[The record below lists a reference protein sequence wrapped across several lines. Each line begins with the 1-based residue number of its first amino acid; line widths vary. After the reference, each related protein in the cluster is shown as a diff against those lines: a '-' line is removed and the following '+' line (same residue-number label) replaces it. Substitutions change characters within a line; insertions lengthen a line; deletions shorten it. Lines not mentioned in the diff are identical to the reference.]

1 MIIDNWAY
9 AIRPYKTENYN
20 MIKQLLTRPVFAT
33 VISIVICALGVLGYV
48 SLPIE
53 QFPNIAPPTVIVST
67 TYPGAN
73 AQTVLKSVIVP
84 LEEQINGVEGMTY
97 MTSTAT
103 NNGSANIR
111 IYFTLGIDPNIAQV
125 NVQNMVA
132 MVLSRLPSAVTEF
145 GVSTR
150 KMLNN
155 QLMNAAIYSDNPEFD
170 ENFLQNY
177 ALINITPQMARIPG
191 VGQVNVFGQ
200 RNYSM
205 RIWLDPAKMASYNLM
220 PDDVIAAIREQNVE
234 AAPGQFGLSG
244 NQQFQYTLTYKG
256 KFTESP
262 DYESIIIKALSD
274 GRILRVKDV
283 ATIDLGAFDYAVSS
297 TVNGKAGTGFFIN
310 QTTGSN
316 AREVVIELK
325 NQMEE
330 LSKSFPPGVY
340 YTIVNDANRFLDA
353 SMNKVQRTLVEAFI
367 LVFFVVFL
375 FLQNWRFTLIPGI
388 SAIVSIVGTFFFL
401 NLMGFSL
408 NLMTMFALVLS
419 IGIVVDDAIV
429 VTEAVHAKLVNN
441 PSLSVLDATSKVMD
455 EITAAIISITLVM
468 AAVFLPVG
476 FLTGPA
482 GVFYRQFGLTL
493 AIAIALSAVNALT
506 LSPVL
511 CTLMISHKHEKE
523 GKRSLL
529 DRFHQNFNVAFDAT
543 LNKYRKAISFF
554 IRRRWI
560 PPLLLLC
567 FGVAAWQLV
576 SHTPSAFI
584 PNEDQ
589 GIISGDVATPPG
601 TSLEQ
606 TRKVMLEVDSI
617 IGSMPIF
624 ASRIVTS
631 GQSQLTSTFGSSHG
645 LITSSL
651 IPWHERG
658 DTSTVDVIATLNK
671 KVSHIKDAKIIFFAP
686 PPVRGFGFSDGFEV
700 QLQDKTGGD
709 INKFYQVLSDF
720 LAMLTARPEIDLAT
734 TSFNINFPCYEFEV
748 AVDKCKMEGV
758 NVSDI
763 FASLQAYYGGMMVSD
778 FNRFTKYSRVMIQA
792 PPSDRTD
799 LNSLSKVMV
808 RNNTGKMVPIT
819 TLLTFEKVMQPE
831 SMTRYNLFTAATIS
845 GKQKTGYSSGEAI
858 QAVREEATKLQ
869 AGYEIEFSGMA
880 REEIKSGGQAIYVFL
895 LCFLFVY
902 LILCAQYES
911 YILPWS
917 ILLSL
922 VIGLFGVYLFINIW
936 GISNNIY
943 VQVSLIMLIGL
954 LGKNGILIVEFARQ
968 RHEHGM
974 SIVEAAI
981 EGATV
986 RLRPILMTSFA
997 FIFGMLPLIVEGG
1010 AGSAGNHSIG
1020 VAAAGGMLV
1029 GTLFGV
1035 LVIPTMYVIFGSLDE
1050 AIRKKSIKK

>member
-1 MIIDNWAY
+1 MIRKLLH
-9 AIRPYKTENYN
+9 RP
-20 MIKQLLTRPVFAT
+20 IFAT
-33 VISIVICALGVLGYV
+33 VISIVICVLGVLGYI

-53 QFPNIAPPTVIVST
+53 QFPNIAPPMVFVSAS
-67 TYPGAN
+67 YPGAN
-73 AQTVLKSVIVP
+73 AQTVLKSVIAP

-111 IYFTLGIDPNIAQV
+111 IYFDLSVDPNIAQV

-132 MVLSRLPSAVTEF
+132 MVLSKLPSTVTQY

-155 QLMNAAIYSDNPEFD
+155 QLLYAAIYSDNPQFD

-177 ALINITPQMARIPG
+177 ALINIVPQMARVKG

-220 PDDVIAAIREQNVE
+220 PNDVISAIQEQNVE

-244 NQQFQYTLTYKG
+244 DQQFQYTLIYKG

-262 DYESIIIKALSD
+262 DYESIVIKALSD

-283 ATIDLGAFDYAVSS
+283 ATIDLGAFDYAITA
-297 TVNGKAGTGFFIN
+297 TVNGKQGAGFFVN

-340 YTIVNDANRFLDA
+340 YSIVNDANRFLDA
-353 SMNKVQRTLVEAFI
+353 SMDKVKRTMVEAFI
-367 LVFFVVFL
+367 LVFLVVFV
-375 FLQNWRFTLIPGI
+375 FLQNWRSTLIPGI
-388 SAIVSIVGTFFFL
+388 SAVVSIVGTFFFL
-401 NLMGFSL
+401 YLIGFSL

-419 IGIVVDDAIV
+419 IGIVVDNAIV
-429 VTEAVHAKLVNN
+429 VVEAVHAKLENN
-441 PSLSVLDATSKVMD
+441 HSLSVFDATSTVMD
-455 EITAAIISITLVM
+455 EITSAIISITLVM
-468 AAVFLPVG
+468 AAVFIPVG

-482 GVFYRQFGLTL
+482 GVFYRQFGLTM
-493 AIAIALSAVNALT
+493 AIAIVISAVNSLT

-511 CTLMISHKHEKE
+511 CILLINNKHDKK
-523 GKRSLL
+523 GKLSFLSRLL
-529 DRFHQNFNVAFDAT
+529 QNFNDAFDVT
-543 LNKYRKAISFF
+543 LNKYRQALRFF
-554 IRRRWI
+554 VRYRWI
-560 PPLLLLC
+560 PVLILLC
-567 FGVAAWQLV
+567 FGVATWQIIKI
-576 SHTPSAFI
+576 TPSAFI

-589 GIISGDVATPPG
+589 GIISGDVTTPPG

-606 TRKVMLEVDSI
+606 TKKVMLQIDSI

-624 ASRIVTS
+624 ASRIVTT
-631 GQSQLTSTFGSSHG
+631 GQSQLTSTMGSSHG
-645 LITSSL
+645 MLTSSL
-651 IPWHERG
+651 IPWSQRG
-658 DTSTVDVIATLNK
+658 DTSTVDVITTLNE
-671 KVSHIKDAKIIFFAP
+671 KVSHIKEAKIIFFAP

-709 INKFYQVLSDF
+709 IDKFYQVLSDF
-720 LAMLTARPEIDLAT
+720 LKMLSARPEIDFVT

-758 NVSDI
+758 SVSDI
-763 FASLQAYYGGMMVSD
+763 FNSLQAYYGGMMVSD

-799 LNSLSKVMV
+799 LNSLSRVMV
-808 RNNTGKMVPIT
+808 RNKTGKMVPIT
-819 TLLTFEKVMQPE
+819 TLLTFKKVMQPE
-831 SMTRYNLFTAATIS
+831 SMTRYNMFTAATIS
-845 GKQKTGYSSGEAI
+845 GKQKTGFSSGDAI
-858 QAVREEATKLQ
+858 EAVREEATKLQ
-869 AGYEIEFSGMA
+869 AGYDIEFSGMA
-880 REEIKSGGQAIYVFL
+880 REEIKSGGQAIYVFI

-917 ILLSL
+917 IMLSL
-922 VIGLFGVYLFINIW
+922 IIGLFGVYFFVKIW
-936 GISNNIY
+936 GLTNNIY
-943 VQVSLIMLIGL
+943 VQVALIMLIGL

-968 RHEHGM
+968 RVEQGM
-974 SIVEAAI
+974 SLVEAAI
-981 EGATV
+981 EGAAI

-997 FIFGMLPLIVEGG
+997 FIFGMLPLIIEGG

-1020 VAAAGGMLV
+1020 VAAAGGMLI

-1035 LVIPTMYVIFGSLDE
+1035 FVIPTMYVIFGSLD
-1050 AIRKKSIKK
+1050 AALRKKK

>member
-1 MIIDNWAY
+1 
-9 AIRPYKTENYN
+9 
-20 MIKQLLTRPVFAT
+20 MIKALLTRPVFAT
-33 VISIVICALGVLGYV
+33 VISVVICALGILGYI

-53 QFPNIAPPTVIVST
+53 QFPNIAPTTVIVSAS
-67 TYPGAN
+67 YPGAN
-73 AQTVLKSVIVP
+73 AQTVLKSVIAP

-111 IYFTLGIDPNIAQV
+111 IYFDLGIDPNIAQV

-132 MVLSRLPSAVTEF
+132 MVLSKLPTTVTQF

-155 QLMNAAIYSDNPEFD
+155 QLLNAAIYSDNPQFD

-177 ALINITPQMARIPG
+177 ALINIIPQLARVQG
-191 VGQVNVFGQ
+191 VGQVNLFGQ

-220 PDDVIAAIREQNVE
+220 PKDVIDAIQEQNVE

-244 NQQFQYTLTYKG
+244 DQQFQYTLTYKG

-262 DYESIIIKALSD
+262 EYEDIIIKAFAD

-283 ATIDLGAFDYAVSS
+283 ATIDLGAFDYAVTA
-297 TVNGKAGTGFFIN
+297 TVNGQQGTGFFVN

-316 AREVVIELK
+316 AREVVIELLY
-325 NQMEE
+325 QMEE
-330 LSKSFPPGVY
+330 LSKSFPPGIK

-353 SMNKVQRTLVEAFI
+353 SMDKVKRTLVEAFI
-367 LVFFVVFL
+367 LVFLVVFV
-375 FLQNWRFTLIPGI
+375 FLQNWRSTLIPGI
-388 SAIVSIVGTFFFL
+388 SALVSIVGTFFFL
-401 NLMGFSL
+401 YLIGFSL

-419 IGIVVDDAIV
+419 IGIVVDNAIV
-429 VTEAVHAKLVNN
+429 VVEAVHAKLENN
-441 PSLSVLDATSKVMD
+441 PSLSVFDATSTVMD
-455 EITAAIISITLVM
+455 EITSAIISITLVM
-468 AAVFLPVG
+468 AAVFIPVG

-482 GVFYRQFGLTL
+482 GAFYRQFGLTL
-493 AIAIALSAVNALT
+493 AIAIVISAVNSLT

-511 CTLMISHKHEKE
+511 CTLLIHTEHDKEK
-523 GKRSLL
+523 KRSFLSRL
-529 DRFHQNFNVAFDAT
+529 FQNFNVAFDAT
-543 LNKYRKAISFF
+543 LNKYRKVVRFF

-560 PPLLLLC
+560 PVLILLG
-567 FGVAAWQLV
+567 FAVATWQMIMV
-576 SHTPSAFI
+576 TPSAFI

-589 GIISGDVATPPG
+589 GIISGDVTTPPG

-606 TRKVMLEVDSI
+606 TRKVMMEVDSI

-624 ASRIVTS
+624 ASRIVTT

-645 LITSSL
+645 MITSSL
-651 IPWHERG
+651 IPWHQRG
-658 DTSTVDVIATLNK
+658 DTSTVDVIAILNQ
-671 KVSHIKDAKIIFFAP
+671 KVSHIKDAKILFFAP

-709 INKFYQVLSDF
+709 IDKFYQVLSDY
-720 LAMLTARPEIDLAT
+720 LKMLSARPEIDFVT

-748 AVDKCKMEGV
+748 AVEKCKMEGV
-758 NVSDI
+758 AVSDI
-763 FASLQAYYGGMMVSD
+763 FSSLQAYYGGMMVSD

-799 LNSLSKVMV
+799 LNSLSRVMV
-808 RNNTGKMVPIT
+808 RNKTGKMVPIT
-819 TLLTFEKVMQPE
+819 TLLTFEKIMQPE
-831 SMTRYNLFTAATIS
+831 TMTRYNMFTAATIT

-858 QAVREEATKLQ
+858 TAVREEATKLQ
-869 AGYEIEFSGMA
+869 TGYDIEFSGMA

-917 ILLSL
+917 IMISL
-922 VIGLFGVYLFINIW
+922 IIGLFGVYFFVKIW
-936 GISNNIY
+936 GLSNNIY

-968 RHEHGM
+968 RYEQGM
-974 SIVEAAI
+974 SLIEAAI
-981 EGATV
+981 EGAAI

-997 FIFGMLPLIVEGG
+997 FIFGMLPLIIEGG
-1010 AGSAGNHSIG
+1010 AGSAGNRSIG
-1020 VAAAGGMLV
+1020 VAAAGGMLI
-1029 GTLFGV
+1029 GTIFGV
-1035 LVIPTMYVIFGSLDE
+1035 LVIPALYVIFGSLDE
-1050 AIRKKSIKK
+1050 ALRKKDRKIVRP

>member
-1 MIIDNWAY
+1 
-9 AIRPYKTENYN
+9 
-20 MIKQLLTRPVFAT
+20 MIKQLLSRPVFAT
-33 VISIVICALGVLGYV
+33 VISIVICALGVLGYI

-73 AQTVLKSVIVP
+73 AQTVLKSVIAP

-111 IYFTLGIDPNIAQV
+111 IYFNLDIDPNIAQV

-155 QLMNAAIYSDNPEFD
+155 QLMNAAIYSDNPDFD

-177 ALINITPQMARIPG
+177 LLINITPQMARIQG

-205 RIWLDPAKMASYNLM
+205 RIWLDPAKMASYNLI
-220 PDDVIAAIREQNVE
+220 PNDVIEAIREQNVE

-244 NQQFQYTLTYKG
+244 DQQFQYTLTYKG

-262 DYESIIIKALSD
+262 DYESIVIKAMSD
-274 GRILRVKDV
+274 GRILRVRDV
-283 ATIDLGAFDYAVSS
+283 ATIDLGAFDYAVTT
-297 TVNGKAGTGFFIN
+297 TVNGKKGSGFFIN

-316 AREVVIELK
+316 ARDVVIELK

-353 SMNKVQRTLVEAFI
+353 SMDKVKRTLVEAFI
-367 LVFFVVFL
+367 LVFLVVYL
-375 FLQNWRFTLIPGI
+375 FLQNWKFTLIPGI
-388 SAIVSIVGTFFFL
+388 SALVSIVGTFFFL
-401 NLMGFSL
+401 YLFGFSL

-429 VTEAVHAKLVNN
+429 VTEAVHAKLVSN
-441 PSLSVLDATSKVMD
+441 PSLSVLDATTKVID
-455 EITAAIISITLVM
+455 EITSAIISITIVM
-468 AAVFLPVG
+468 AAVFIPVG

-493 AIAIALSAVNALT
+493 AVAIALSAINALT

-511 CTLMISHKHEKE
+511 CTLLIKNEHENE
-523 GKRSLL
+523 GKRSFLT
-529 DRFHQNFNVAFDAT
+529 RFHKNFNVAFDAT
-543 LNKYRKAISFF
+543 LNKYRKIIRFF
-554 IRRRWI
+554 IQHRWI

-567 FGVAAWQLV
+567 FGLTAWQIIKI
-576 SHTPSAFI
+576 TPSAFI

-589 GIISGDVATPPG
+589 GIISGDVAMPPG

-606 TRKVMLEVDSI
+606 TKNVMMQIDSI

-624 ASRIVTS
+624 ASRLVTA
-631 GQSQLTSTFGSSHG
+631 GQSQLTGTFGSSHG
-645 LITSSL
+645 MITSSL
-651 IPWHERG
+651 IPWHQRG
-658 DTSTVDVIATLNK
+658 DTSTVDVIATLNQ
-671 KVSHIKDAKIIFFAP
+671 KVSHIKEAKIIFFAP

-709 INKFYQVLSDF
+709 INKFYQVLSDY
-720 LAMLTARPEIDLAT
+720 LSMLSARPEIDFVT

-748 AVDKCKMEGV
+748 AVDKCKMEGIS
-758 NVSDI
+758 VSDI
-763 FASLQAYYGGMMVSD
+763 FSSLQAYYGGMMVSD
-778 FNRFTKYSRVMIQA
+778 FNRFTKFSRVMIQA

-799 LNSLSKVMV
+799 LNSLSRIMV
-808 RNNTGKMVPIT
+808 RNKAGKMAPIT
-819 TLLTFEKVMQPE
+819 TLLTFKKVMQPE
-831 SMTRYNLFTAATIS
+831 SMTRYNLFTAATIT
-845 GKQKTGYSSGEAI
+845 GKQNTGFSSGDAI
-858 QAVREEATKLQ
+858 AAVRDEATKLQ

-922 VIGLFGVYLFINIW
+922 IIGLFGVYFFVKICGLT
-936 GISNNIY
+936 NNIY

-968 RHEHGM
+968 RYEQGRSM
-974 SIVEAAI
+974 VEAAI

-997 FIFGMLPLIVEGG
+997 FILGMLPLILEGG
-1010 AGSAGNHSIG
+1010 AGSAGNRSIG
-1020 VAAAGGMLV
+1020 VAAAGGMLI

-1035 LVIPTMYVIFGSLDE
+1035 FVIPTMYVIFGSLE
-1050 AIRKKSIKK
+1050 VRLRKKKQFSVGSY

>member
-1 MIIDNWAY
+1 
-9 AIRPYKTENYN
+9 
-20 MIKQLLTRPVFAT
+20 MIKQLLNRPVFAT
-33 VISIVICALGVLGYV
+33 VISIVICALGVLGYL

-53 QFPNIAPPTVIVST
+53 QFPNIAPTMVIVQTS
-67 TYPGAN
+67 YPGAN
-73 AQTVLKSVIVP
+73 AQTVMKSVIAP

-111 IYFTLGIDPNIAQV
+111 IYFDLGIDPNIAQV

-132 MVLSRLPSAVTEF
+132 MVLSRLPSAVTQF

-155 QLMNAAIYSDNPEFD
+155 QLMNAAIYSDNPQFD

-177 ALINITPQMARIPG
+177 ALINIVPQMARIQG

-220 PDDVIAAIREQNVE
+220 PKDVIDAIQEQNVE

-244 NQQFQYTLTYKG
+244 DQQFQYTITYKG

-262 DYESIIIKALSD
+262 DYESIVIKALNN

-283 ATIDLGAFDYAVSS
+283 ATIDLGAFDYAVTT
-297 TVNGKAGTGFFIN
+297 TVNGKEGTGFFIN

-316 AREVVIELK
+316 AHEVVIELK
-325 NQMEE
+325 EKLEE

-353 SMNKVQRTLVEAFI
+353 SMDKVKRTLVEAFI
-367 LVFFVVFL
+367 LVFLVVFI
-375 FLQNWRFTLIPGI
+375 FLQNWRSTLIPCI

-401 NLMGFSL
+401 YLIGFSL
-408 NLMTMFALVLS
+408 NIMTMFALVLS
-419 IGIVVDDAIV
+419 IGIVVDNAIV
-429 VTEAVHAKLVNN
+429 VVEAVHAKLENH
-441 PSLSVLDATSKVMD
+441 PSLSVFDATATVMD
-455 EITAAIISITLVM
+455 EITSAIISITLVM
-468 AAVFLPVG
+468 AAVFIPVG

-482 GVFYRQFGLTL
+482 GVFYRQFGLTM
-493 AIAIALSAVNALT
+493 AIAIVISAVNSLT

-511 CTLMISHKHEKE
+511 CTLLIHAEHEKKE
-523 GKRSLL
+523 KRSFLFRL
-529 DRFHQNFNVAFDAT
+529 FQNFNTAFDAT
-543 LNKYRKAISFF
+543 LNKYRKTVHFF

-560 PPLLLLC
+560 PVLILLC
-567 FGVAAWQLV
+567 FGVATWQMIKV
-576 SHTPSAFI
+576 TPSAFI

-589 GIISGDVATPPG
+589 GIISGDVTTPPG

-606 TRKVMLEVDSI
+606 TRKIMLQIDSI

-631 GQSQLTSTFGSSHG
+631 GQSQLTNTFGSSHG
-645 LITSSL
+645 MITSSL
-651 IPWHERG
+651 IHWSQRG
-658 DTSTVDVIATLNK
+658 DTSTVDVMATLNK
-671 KVSHIKDAKIIFFAP
+671 KVSHIKEAKILFFAP
-686 PPVRGFGFSDGFEV
+686 PPVRGFGWSDGFEV

-709 INKFYQVLSDF
+709 IDKFYQVLSDF
-720 LAMLTARPEIDLAT
+720 MKMLSARPELDFVT
-734 TSFNINFPCYEFEV
+734 TSFNINFPCYQFEV

-758 NVSDI
+758 SVSDI

-792 PPSDRTD
+792 PPSARTD
-799 LNSLSKVMV
+799 LNSLSRVMV
-808 RNNTGKMVPIT
+808 RNRTGKMVPIT

-831 SMTRYNLFTAATIS
+831 SMTRYNMFTAATVS
-845 GKQKTGYSSGEAI
+845 GKQKTGFSSGDAI
-858 QAVREEATKLQ
+858 QAVREEGAKLQ

-880 REEIKSGGQAIYVFL
+880 REEIKSGGQAIFVFL

-917 ILLSL
+917 IMLSL
-922 VIGLFGVYLFINIW
+922 IIGLFGVYFFVKIW
-936 GISNNIY
+936 GLTNNIY

-968 RHEHGM
+968 RHVQGM
-974 SIVEAAI
+974 SLVEAAI
-981 EGATV
+981 EGAAV

-997 FIFGMLPLIVEGG
+997 FIFGMLPLILEGG
-1010 AGSAGNHSIG
+1010 AGSAGNRSIG
-1020 VAAAGGMLV
+1020 VAAAGGMLI

-1035 LVIPTMYVIFGSLDE
+1035 LVIPTMYVIFGSLD
-1050 AIRKKSIKK
+1050 IVLRKKNKRVKEGE

>member
-1 MIIDNWAY
+1 
-9 AIRPYKTENYN
+9 

-53 QFPNIAPPTVIVST
+53 QFPNIAPPRVFVSA

-73 AQTVLKSVIVP
+73 AQTVLKSVIAP

-103 NNGSANIR
+103 NNGSANIS
-111 IYFTLGIDPNIAQV
+111 IYFSLDIDPNIAQV

-132 MVLSRLPSAVTEF
+132 MVLSRLPSAVTQY

-155 QLMNAAIYSDNPEFD
+155 QLMNGAIYSDNPEFD

-177 ALINITPQMARIPG
+177 ALINITPQLARVPG

-220 PDDVIAAIREQNVE
+220 PYDVINAIQEQNVE

-244 NQQFQYTLTYKG
+244 DQQFQYTLTYKG

-262 DYESIIIKALSD
+262 DYESIVIRADSD

-283 ATIDLGAFDYAVSS
+283 ATVDLGAFDYAVTA
-297 TVNGKAGTGFFIN
+297 TVNGKKGTGFFIN

-353 SMNKVQRTLVEAFI
+353 SMEKVQRTLVEAFI
-367 LVFFVVFL
+367 LVFLVVYL

-388 SAIVSIVGTFFFL
+388 SALVSIIGTFFFL
-401 NLMGFSL
+401 YLIGFSL

-429 VTEAVHAKLVNN
+429 VTEAVHAKIKNN
-441 PSLSVLDATSKVMD
+441 PSLSLLEATSGVMD
-455 EITAAIISITLVM
+455 EITAAIISISLVM
-468 AAVFLPVG
+468 SAVFIPLG

-482 GVFYRQFGLTL
+482 GVFYRQFGLTM
-493 AIAIALSAVNALT
+493 AIAIVLSAVNSLT

-511 CTLMISHKHEKE
+511 CTLLINPEHENKE
-523 GKRSLL
+523 KRSLL
-529 DRFHQNFNVAFDAT
+529 TRFHQSFNAAFDAT
-543 LNKYRKAISFF
+543 LNKYRKSTSFF

-560 PPLLLLC
+560 PPLMLLC
-567 FGVAAWQLV
+567 FGLTAWQIIMV
-576 SHTPSAFI
+576 TPSAFI

-589 GIISGDVATPPG
+589 GIISGDVTTPPG

-606 TRKVMLEVDSI
+606 TQKVMLEIDSI

-624 ASRIVTS
+624 ASRIVTA

-645 LITSSL
+645 MITSSL
-651 IPWHERG
+651 IPWSQRG
-658 DTSTVDVIATLNK
+658 DTTTVDVIAILNQ
-671 KVSHIKDAKIIFFAP
+671 KVSHIKDATIIFFAP

-720 LAMLTARPEIDLAT
+720 RAMLAARPELDFAT

-758 NVSDI
+758 AVNDI
-763 FASLQAYYGGMMVSD
+763 FSSLQAYYGGMMVSD

-819 TLLTFEKVMQPE
+819 TLLTFEKIMQPE
-831 SMTRYNLFTAATIS
+831 SMTRYNLFTAATIT
-845 GKQKTGYSSGEAI
+845 GKQKTGFSSGDAI
-858 QAVREEATKLQ
+858 KAVREEATKLQ
-869 AGYEIEFSGMA
+869 PGYEIEFSGLA
-880 REEIKSGGQAIYVFL
+880 REEIKSGSQAIYVFL

-911 YILPWS
+911 YLLPWS
-917 ILLSL
+917 IMLSL
-922 VIGLFGVYLFINIW
+922 IIGLFGVYFFVKIW
-936 GISNNIY
+936 GLTNNIY
-943 VQVSLIMLIGL
+943 VQVALIMLIGL
-954 LGKNGILIVEFARQ
+954 LSKNGILIVEFARQ

-974 SIVEAAI
+974 GIVEAAI

-997 FIFGMLPLIVEGG
+997 FIFGMLPLILEGG
-1010 AGSAGNHSIG
+1010 AGSMGNRSIG
-1020 VAAAGGMLV
+1020 VAAAGGMLI

-1035 LVIPTMYVIFGSLDE
+1035 FVIPTMYVIFGSLD
-1050 AIRKKSIKK
+1050 AAVRKKK

>member
-1 MIIDNWAY
+1 
-9 AIRPYKTENYN
+9 
-20 MIKQLLTRPVFAT
+20 MIKQLLTRPIFAT
-33 VISIVICALGVLGYV
+33 VISLVICALGALGYI

-53 QFPNIAPPTVIVST
+53 QFPNIAPPMVIVST

-73 AQTVLKSVIVP
+73 AQTVLKSVIAP

-111 IYFTLGIDPNIAQV
+111 IYFNLDIDPNIAQV

-155 QLMNAAIYSDNPEFD
+155 QLLVAAIYSDNPQFD

-177 ALINITPQMARIPG
+177 ALINITPQIARIQG
-191 VGQVNVFGQ
+191 VGQVNIFGQ

-205 RIWLDPAKMASYNLM
+205 RIWLDPAKMASYQLM
-220 PDDVIAAIREQNVE
+220 PSDVIAAIREQNVE

-244 NQQFQYTLTYKG
+244 DQQFQYTLTYKG

-262 DYESIIIKALSD
+262 DYESIVIKALSD

-283 ATIDLGAFDYAVSS
+283 ATVDLGAFDYAV
-297 TVNGKAGTGFFIN
+297 TARVNGTQGTGFFVN

-325 NQMEE
+325 NELE
-330 LSKSFPPGVY
+330 ALSKSFPPGVH
-340 YTIVNDANRFLDA
+340 YTIINDANRFLDA
-353 SMNKVQRTLVEAFI
+353 SMDKVKRTFVEAFL
-367 LVFFVVFL
+367 LVFLVVYI

-388 SAIVSIVGTFFFL
+388 SALVSIIGTFFFL
-401 NLMGFSL
+401 FMIGFSL
-408 NLMTMFALVLS
+408 NIMTMFALVLS

-429 VTEAVHAKLVNN
+429 VTEAVHAKLKNN
-441 PSLSVLDATSKVMD
+441 PSFSVFNATSSVMD
-455 EITAAIISITLVM
+455 EITGAIISITLVM
-468 AAVFLPVG
+468 AAVFIPVG

-482 GVFYRQFGLTL
+482 GVFYRQFGLTM
-493 AIAIALSAVNALT
+493 AIAIVISAVNSLT

-511 CTLMISHKHEKE
+511 CTLLIKHEGE
-523 GKRSLL
+523 AKRSLMT
-529 DRFHQNFNVAFDAT
+529 RFHLSFNAAFDLL
-543 LNKYRKAISFF
+543 LNKYRKLTSFF

-560 PPLLLLC
+560 PLLMLLC
-567 FGVAAWQLV
+567 FGLGAWQIV
-576 SHTPSAFI
+576 KITPSAFI

-589 GIISGDVATPPG
+589 GIISGDVTTPPG

-606 TRKVMLEVDSI
+606 TRKVMLQIDSI
-617 IGSMPIF
+617 ISEMPIV
-624 ASRIVTS
+624 ASRIVTT

-651 IPWHERG
+651 IPWRERPG
-658 DTSTVDVIATLNK
+658 ISTSDVIAELNE
-671 KVSHIKDAKIIFFAP
+671 KVAPIKDAKIIFFAP

-709 INKFYQVLSDF
+709 INKFYQVLSGFLQALNARIELDF
-720 LAMLTARPEIDLAT
+720 AT

-758 NVSDI
+758 AVNDI
-763 FASLQAYYGGMMVSD
+763 FSSLQAYYGGMMVSD

-799 LNSLSKVMV
+799 LNSLSRVMV

-845 GKQKTGYSSGEAI
+845 GKQNTGYSSGDAI
-858 QAVREEATKLQ
+858 QAVREEAAKLE

-902 LILCAQYES
+902 LILCALYES

-917 ILLSL
+917 IMLSL
-922 VIGLFGVYLFINIW
+922 IIGLFGVYFFVKIW
-936 GISNNIY
+936 GLTNNIY

-954 LGKNGILIVEFARQ
+954 LSKNGILIVQFARQ
-968 RHEHGM
+968 RHDHGM
-974 SIVEAAI
+974 SIVDAAI
-981 EGATV
+981 EGAV
-986 RLRPILMTSFA
+986 ARLRPILMTSFA
-997 FIFGMLPLIVEGG
+997 FIFGMFPLILEGG
-1010 AGSAGNHSIG
+1010 AGSAANRSIG
-1020 VAAAGGMLV
+1020 VAAAGGMLI

-1035 LVIPTMYVIFGSLDE
+1035 IVIPTLYVIFGSLDV
-1050 AIRKKSIKK
+1050 AIRKKNKPVI